1 MFPRVGRNQL
11 NQLLQYSSVYFIS
24 KVAFNFFQVFVWI
37 KELEASD
44 HSFHYSHCCVF
55 IIVLYTRMLF
65 ILLEL
70 LFKKKRN
77 FRNNVAQNHLTACV
91 SSATDRSEHMNELMW
106 NEFIRILAKM
116 MIPHF
121 GIDRFFLRNISHSLS
136 FIVLI
141 RNVLRGLFL
150 LLRRRNNIPQNQSNQ
165 LFLPLPHTFSLNLF

>member
-44 HSFHYSHCCVF
+44 HYSHCCVF
-55 IIVLYTRMLF
+55 IIILCTRTLF
-65 ILLEL
+65 ILLEF

-77 FRNNVAQNHLTACV
+77 FRNNVAQNHLTAYV

-121 GIDRFFLRNISHSLS
+121 GIDRFFFRNISHSLS

-150 LLRRRNNIPQNQSNQ
+150 LLRRRNNIPENQSNQ